1 MVKFDV
7 VPIISIPGG
16 DPELKIEDF
25 KNMAA
30 VTACET
36 MKIRDQHDKGKLQ
49 KAKKRCYLKGF
60 ESGVMLV
67 GKFKGEKVRDAKDQ
81 ERQLMIKE
89 GKAREYWE
97 PENLVLSRTND
108 KCVVAFLDQWYLTY
122 GEEEWRDAVLKHVQ
136 SSKTFSAYGS
146 EKEYVSALHWMG
158 KWACSR
164 SFGLGTI
171 LPWDKKF
178 VIESLSDST
187 IYMAYVVFEREA
199 RGYLFSHLPTQSSDH
214 LYNSSL
220 SLSRIPRSQ

>member
-30 VTACET
+30 VTACEI

-122 GEEEWRDAVLKHVQ
+122 GEEEWRDAVLKHVE
-136 SSKTFSAYGS
+136 SKKTFSAYGS
-146 EKEYVSALHWMG
+146 EKEYTSALHWMG

-199 RGYLFSHLPTQSSDH
+199 REFQATHSLEHTLRFEKCPNTNSLYL
-214 LYNSSL
+214 
-220 SLSRIPRSQ
+220 

>member
-1 MVKFDV
+1 MALKDLQRDAKLREAYNITEDMVKFDV

-136 SSKTFSAYGS
+136 SVKHF
-146 EKEYVSALHWMG
+146 
-158 KWACSR
+158 R
-164 SFGLGTI
+164 
-171 LPWDKKF
+171 
-178 VIESLSDST
+178 
-187 IYMAYVVFEREA
+187 AYVVVFRA
-199 RGYLFSHLPTQSSDH
+199 RSVRIFISYPSQILRV
-214 LYNSSL
+214 SL
-220 SLSRIPRSQ
+220 RNIIEHYETLKHQRSNTGTEVRRST

>member
-1 MVKFDV
+1 MSLSKFTKKHLTRSNTGTGIVTSVPSDAPDDYMALKDLQRDAKLREAYNITEDMVKFDV

-136 SSKTFSAYGS
+136 SVKRFSAY
-146 EKEYVSALHWMG
+146 V
-158 KWACSR
+158 
-164 SFGLGTI
+164 
-171 LPWDKKF
+171 
-178 VIESLSDST
+178 
-187 IYMAYVVFEREA
+187 VVFEREA
-199 RGYLFSHLPTQSSDH
+199 
-214 LYNSSL
+214 
-220 SLSRIPRSQ
+220 